1 MYFLWHEHSPRIPSL
16 TRTSFDIPRAIW
28 FALSQ
33 PRKYVTSTAYHLT
46 SHRPTAGSAGRAAHG
61 PRLAAS
67 LNVWKLRVGFFQPL
81 EKCGAFMKT
90 NITLALLLAVTAIL
104 PDLSRAAESLNPKAA
119 GIQVT
124 PFFMTHHAPMGAW
137 SSFTFGQP
145 GMGVGIDHELLKV
158 DTTGDLL
165 VAISRGTNDVRVM
178 PFINGLKTE
187 DYEGKVAGGAQPTA
201 YRHWKISSP
210 QQLQRQL
217 TPSVDE
223 FTGGDLRLRV
233 YSPRFDL
240 PDPNTGVAMKDAICP
255 AVLVEVEVD
264 NTHSDKP
271 ANGFFGLAYQGA
283 GKIRPLDWSS
293 DGQLCGIAFGGKWAI
308 AAKAKP
314 HEVFTVRSYSIASH
328 VESGQPIIHPSG
340 SEGGILFTVPAGKRS
355 TLVCAI
361 GFHHAGDA
369 TQGIACRYAYT
380 DDFADVESVCR
391 HALDNAERIKAA
403 ATTFDRNAASGGA
416 AERCNQLL
424 AQASQAYYA
433 NSSLLRDAGGRY
445 YWSVCEGQFA
455 WRNTLDL
462 AADHLPF
469 ELWRHPWIS
478 RNVIDLFF
486 DRYSYHDQVR
496 FPDHP
501 DEKHPGGLSF
511 THDQGNYTTYSPAG
525 SSAYE
530 LPGRDGVYSFM
541 TTEQLLN
548 GIYCAAAYAI
558 ATGDRQWAEH
568 RVKEAEE
575 LLSSLEN
582 RDHYDPA
589 QREGLLKGETD
600 HVATGA
606 EITTYDALDHSL
618 KNSRGNIYVAVKT
631 WCAAL
636 MLGDLL
642 ELGGDKKRAEA
653 ARAFAKKTAASV
665 LKKFDQDR
673 QRFPA
678 NLYTGGSSHVMAAK
692 QVAQRLQA
700 RRQHRGRDVV
710 RRREHH
716 HSLELSSRGADHVR
730 LHHHLRPVGDVLD
743 MPEPTGVEHS
753 EAVAAKVLAS
763 AAAIH

>member
-1 MYFLWHEHSPRIPSL
+1 MKPHI
-16 TRTSFDIPRAIW
+16 
-28 FALSQ
+28 AL
-33 PRKYVTSTAYHLT
+33 
-46 SHRPTAGSAGRAAHG
+46 
-61 PRLAAS
+61 AS
-67 LNVWKLRVGFFQPL
+67 
-81 EKCGAFMKT
+81 
-90 NITLALLLAVTAIL
+90 LLAVTAIL
-104 PDLSRAAESLNPKAA
+104 PNLGRAAGSLEPQTA
-119 GIQVT
+119 GAQGT
-124 PFFMTHHAPMGAW
+124 PLFMTHHAPPGAW

-158 DTTGDLL
+158 DPTGDLL
-165 VAISRGTNDVRVM
+165 VAISRGSNNVRVM

-187 DYEGKVAGGAQPTA
+187 DYEGKAAGGVQPSA
-201 YRHWKISSP
+201 YRRWKIISP

-217 TPSVDE
+217 TPGVDE

-240 PDPNTGVAMKDAICP
+240 PDPQTGAAMKDAICP

-264 NTHSDKP
+264 NTHSDQP

-283 GKIRPLDWSS
+283 GRIRPLDWSS

-308 AAKAKP
+308 AAKAKSR
-314 HEVFTVRSYSIASH
+314 EVFTVRSYSIASN
-328 VESGQPIIHPSG
+328 VENGQPVIHPSG

-361 GFHHAGDA
+361 GFYHPGDA

-380 DDFADVESVCR
+380 GDFADVEGVCR
-391 HALDNAERIKAA
+391 YALDNAGRIKAA
-403 ATTFDRNAASGGA
+403 ATAFDRNAASGGA
-416 AERCNQLL
+416 TEQRRQLL

-433 NSSLLRDAGGRY
+433 NSSLLRDAGGRL

-462 AADHLPF
+462 AADQLAF

-478 RNVIDLFF
+478 RNVMDLFF

-530 LPGRDGVYSFM
+530 LPGRNGVYSFM

-558 ATGDRQWAEH
+558 ATGDHQWAER
-568 RVKEAEE
+568 RVKTAGE

-582 RDHYDPA
+582 RAHYDPA
-589 QREGLLKGETD
+589 QREGLLQGETD
-600 HVATGA
+600 RVAAGA

-653 ARAFAKKTAASV
+653 ARGFAKKTAASV
-665 LKKFDQDR
+665 LKKFDQDK

-678 NLYTGGSSHVMAAK
+678 NLYTGGSSHVMAAIEPLAVPLYCGMETK
-692 QVAQRLQA
+692 LVAFPELINALRAHERSGLQKGVCLDA
-700 RRQHRGRDVV
+700 VSGGLR
-710 RRREHH
+710 
-716 HSLELSSRGADHVR
+716 LSSSSLNTWPSKVALALV
-730 LHHHLRPVGDVLD
+730 V
-743 MPEPTGVEHS
+743 VEWLEGKPIEQVCPS
-753 EAVAAKVLAS
+753 AMDALAAWMQTSAAKVTVSDQIQADTGSVIGGSYYPRCVTVSPMLGG
-763 AAAIH
+763 AAGKANRIK